1 MRISSKQTAMKM
13 LRRLLDGERGELPE
27 QMSYLL
33 DKASCLRDSDE
44 FYRWVLPPDLASLRI
59 SPQTRSEIIAELCS
73 EVSRHP
79 EEALLEILAEGDYVC
94 VRTMATILADP
105 PRELTLQEVC
115 TLLRILRANLPA
127 CLQDMADFIPK
138 AELESIIQTAE
149 HLQNIVV
156 EEAKTDEEKI
166 YRNGTKM
173 YAEDLIK
180 SLAQLGFR

>member
-1 MRISSKQTAMKM
+1 
-13 LRRLLDGERGELPE
+13 
-27 QMSYLL
+27 
-33 DKASCLRDSDE
+33 
-44 FYRWVLPPDLASLRI
+44 
-59 SPQTRSEIIAELCS
+59 
-73 EVSRHP
+73 
-79 EEALLEILAEGDYVC
+79 
-94 VRTMATILADP
+94 
-105 PRELTLQEVC
+105 
-115 TLLRILRANLPA
+115 
-127 CLQDMADFIPK
+127 MADFIPK